1 MFSKQ
6 LRIGQLINVG
16 HLKGAR
22 VIADVA
28 RAAGYI
34 GDTYVVE
41 CGGRL
46 YELHYGSTRP
56 ITMDE
61 AVALPKQFKAKQIA
75 RQRADATLSRASST
89 MEERIAALC
98 ALSA

>member
-1 MFSKQ
+1 MIRKQ
-6 LRIGQLINVG
+6 LKIGQLVNVG
-16 HLKGAR
+16 FLKGAR

-41 CGGRL
+41 CGGQL
-46 YELHYGSTRP
+46 YELAAGQTRR
-56 ITMDE
+56 ISMDE

-75 RQRADATLSRASST
+75 KQRAHATLSKASIT
-89 MEERIAALC
+89 MEEAIDAMC
-98 ALSA
+98 ALTA